1 MTTTYRTTFHRDH
14 TVTIWDCYSQRW
26 LRTAVVSQICVA
38 GSASERGGNGMTIC
52 GDGRFPAIQAE
63 ANGPA

>member
-26 LRTAVVSQICVA
+26 LRTARPSDRILASLDQRERERVIKHC
-38 GSASERGGNGMTIC
+38 GISA
-52 GDGRFPAIQAE
+52 
-63 ANGPA
+63 